1 MARMTNERRKRRRRL
16 RDLVIDEVSF
26 VDRPAN
32 LTPFLFY
39 KNADGMPVELDKA
52 DFELTIDFQSKGTPE
67 TTMLKVNGKKVTD
80 PQSFHVSYWPIGTEH
95 VSVVCEY
102 VTENKGTSNGGFKNS
117 TVHRLAK
124 NDPKKLGKT
133 EWTAKFVNDLP
144 DGSFLYVEK
153 GGKVDGEGKTLPRSL
168 RHFPVRNAEG
178 NIDLPHLRDAIA
190 KISQEN
196 IPATKKKSL
205 QAQAR
210 KMLEGA
216 QRVTKAEQ
224 HDLEILSTLLG
235 IEADPEMDGDL
246 AKGLAEH
253 AETINLYMD
262 DLPQDA
268 KDAMVA
274 VIKLASE
281 TEEVE
286 PIEIEVDKMSD
297 ETEPAVENTSEG
309 NQTQTTEEPAKS
321 PATAPSVDTAKLV
334 SEITESLIPKV
345 TEGVLAAL
353 DARQAAEDDPEIP
366 DDEAERLVAE
376 AMEEQVNEG

>member
-1 MARMTNERRKRRRRL
+1 MARMTSERRKRRRRL

-133 EWTAKFVNDLP
+133 TWTAKFVNDLP

-153 GGKVDGEGKTLPRSL
+153 GGKVDGEGKTSPRSL

-205 QAQAR
+205 QAYAR

-253 AETINLYMD
+253 ASTINLYMD

-286 PIEIEVDKMSD
+286 PIEVDKMSD
-297 ETEPAVENTSEG
+297 ETEPAVENTTEG
-309 NQTQTTEEPAKS
+309 NQTPKTEESAEN
-321 PATAPSVDTAKLV
+321 ATKTPPVDTTKLV
-334 SEITESLIPKV
+334 GELTETLVPKV
-345 TEGVLAAL
+345 TEAVLAAL
-353 DARQAAEDDPEIP
+353 EAKQAAEDDPEIP
-366 DDEAERLVAE
+366 EDEAERLLAE

>member
-1 MARMTNERRKRRRRL
+1 MTSERRKRRRRL
-16 RDLVIDEVSF
+16 REIDIYEVSF

-39 KNADGMPVELDKA
+39 KNSDGMSVELDKA
-52 DFELTIDFQSKGTPE
+52 DFKLTVDFQSEGTPE
-67 TTMLKVNGKKVTD
+67 TTVLKVNGKKVTD
-80 PQSFHVSYWPIGTEH
+80 PQSFHISYWPIGIEH

-133 EWTAKFVNDLP
+133 TWTAKFVNDLP
-144 DGSFLYVEK
+144 DNSFLYVEK
-153 GGKVDGEGKTLPRSL
+153 GGKQDGEGKTTPRDL

-216 QRVTKAEQ
+216 QRVTKAEG

-253 AETINLYMD
+253 ASTINLYMD

-268 KDAMVA
+268 KDAMIA

-286 PIEIEVDKMSD
+286 PIEVDKMSD
-297 ETEPAVENTSEG
+297 ETEPAQENIPEG
-309 NQTQTTEEPAKS
+309 NQTQTTEEPAES